1 MTTSISLLSSLKS
14 LRSKNSSFLKITEM
28 YRNAMGYRQMGL
40 LYDDLIPDEGELV
53 QEALRRLPPNEYYER
68 IFRFR
73 RAINLSI
80 KKEELPKEEWTT
92 AEKDVGYLRPIL
104 QQVEL
109 EFATIQNFDNLEI
122 PEALKTRNRV

>member
-1 MTTSISLLSSLKS
+1 
-14 LRSKNSSFLKITEM
+14 M

-53 QEALRRLPPNEYYER
+53 QEALRRLTPHEYYER

-73 RAINLSI
+73 RAINLSL

-92 AEKDVGYLRPIL
+92 AEKDVGYLRPII